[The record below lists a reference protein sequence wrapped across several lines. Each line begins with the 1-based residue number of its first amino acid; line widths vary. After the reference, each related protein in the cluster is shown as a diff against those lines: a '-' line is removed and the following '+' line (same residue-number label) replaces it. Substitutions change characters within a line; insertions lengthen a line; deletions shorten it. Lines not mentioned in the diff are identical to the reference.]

1 MVSTPNDHTTKGEIT
16 MYQFGGYF
24 QKYVDGILSN
34 YPRHQPLLVSI
45 AIGFPGVASE
55 RVTVFTPQ
63 IDADALLFAA
73 NVDFSNSNVSLRVT
87 DTQSGDVW
95 NALQSNSGTTIS
107 GTPIGAV
114 AGIQTQVM
122 PLLPLVCP
130 FFLSRQS
137 KLQLDFQNSASSMT
151 TGGNITFTGIKLFSA

>member
-1 MVSTPNDHTTKGEIT
+1 

-24 QKYVDGILSN
+24 QNYIDNTLKQ
-34 YPRHQPLLVSI
+34 YPRFQPLLISV

-63 IDADALLFAA
+63 IDADALIFGA
-73 NVDFSNSNVSLRVT
+73 NVDFSNANVVLRIT
-87 DTQSGDVW
+87 DTQSGYVW
-95 NALQSNSGTTIS
+95 NALQSNAGTTIS
-107 GTPIGAV
+107 GTPITAI

-122 PLLPLVCP
+122 PVLPFVCP

-137 KLQLDFQNSASSMT
+137 KLQLDWQNSASAMT
-151 TGGNITFTGIKLFSA
+151 TGGNITFTGVKLFSA